1 MPQTLSPQLRRT
13 LCALLL
19 VGAAALLLLLARFAT
34 NLPPTQL
41 DEQTG
46 GANIHFEV
54 ERSQVLLASECIRA
68 AWSVD
73 GIREVY
79 INGEATVGTGERET
93 CLWNTQPKLRVVFED
108 GSERV
113 YTLPVRI
120 LSYNGIFWALA
131 LAVSACLIAAVRVA
145 KPSVLVNTGA
155 AWRHLQRR
163 AVILWAGL
171 LEHPLLVV
179 SAITLVGAGLR
190 IAYLNDFSLVLDEAA
205 MWEYTRG
212 SIAET
217 LHLNAYGNSAPP
229 LFALVLHLWQ
239 SAGVSELW
247 LRLLPA
253 VASILAIPA
262 MYALAR
268 QIFSRRAGYFAAL
281 LVATAPAQ
289 VQYAQYLR
297 EYSLTVLLASLSVYA
312 FMKLRQPS
320 GKLIWLSVW
329 VISLLTQY
337 GLVLL
342 VMALNALFLLEILL
356 RRERNT
362 LKRGL
367 AMQFVLALTIAV
379 VYLTALRFQLAGGSA
394 DTWYRMF
401 YWDGFPASLGGYI
414 VTGFSGLMAL
424 SYGNDVA
431 LIAFGALAAIG
442 LAFLLARRRRLLP
455 VVFLPVFAA
464 MMAGILGYYPYIA
477 MRQMMYLTPLF
488 ILVASTGFD
497 YLRSLRDQ
505 QPLRWVAAAA
515 LIAGTLG
522 NLTTIN
528 SYYTR
533 PGYDQIRS
541 IVETLK
547 AAQWENDAV
556 FVTPNAYPMFDY
568 YYLAEDPSRMATF
581 TRASGNDAAFYGAQ
595 LDELRSHSQ
604 RVWVIM
610 NCCED
615 TLQAYLS
622 ERGERAIAP
631 FATDTNISLFLLD

>member
-1 MPQTLSPQLRRT
+1 M
-13 LCALLL
+13 
-19 VGAAALLLLLARFAT
+19 LLLLARFVANPPPAQIDEKSGEAT
-34 NLPPTQL
+34 V
-41 DEQTG
+41 
-46 GANIHFEV
+46 HFEI
-54 ERSQVLLASECIRA
+54 ERSQVLLASACIGA

-79 INGEATVGTGERET
+79 INDEATVGSGERET
-93 CLWNTQPKLRVVFED
+93 CLWNTHPRLRVVFED
-108 GSERV
+108 GNERV

-120 LSYNGIFWALA
+120 LSYNGIFWALV
-131 LAVSACLIAAVRVA
+131 LSSAVCFMAAVWVA
-145 KPSVLVNTGA
+145 KPSVLVNAGA
-155 AWRHLQRR
+155 AWRRLQRR

-179 SAITLVGAGLR
+179 STITLVGASLR

-212 SIAET
+212 SIEET
-217 LHLNAYGNSAPP
+217 LRLNAYGNSAPP
-229 LFALVLHLWQ
+229 LFALLLHLWQ
-239 SAGVSELW
+239 SAGASELW

-253 VASILAIPA
+253 FASILAIPA

-268 QIFSRRAGYFAAL
+268 QVFSRRAGYFAAL
-281 LVATAPAQ
+281 LIATTPAQ
-289 VQYAQYLR
+289 VEYAQYLR
-297 EYSLTVLLASLSVYA
+297 EYSLTVLLTILSVYA

-320 GKLIWLSVW
+320 GKVVWLSVW

-337 GLVLL
+337 GLALL
-342 VMALNALFLLEILL
+342 VVALNALLLLEILL
-356 RRERNT
+356 RRERRT
-362 LKRGL
+362 LKR
-367 AMQFVLALTIAV
+367 VLAIQLVLGLTIVV

-401 YWDGFPASLGGYI
+401 YWDGFPESLGGYI
-414 VTGFSGLMAL
+414 STGLGGLMRL
-424 SYGNDVA
+424 SYGNDSV
-431 LIAFGALAAIG
+431 LIAFGVLAAVG
-442 LAFLLARRRRLLP
+442 LAFLLSRRRRLLP

-464 MMAGILGYYPYIA
+464 MLAGILGYYPYTG
-477 MRQMMYLTPLF
+477 MRQMVYLTPLF

-522 NLTTIN
+522 NLTSIN
-528 SYYTR
+528 SYYAR

-547 AAQWENDAV
+547 AARWENDAV

-568 YYLAEDPSRMATF
+568 YYLAQDPSRAATF
-581 TRASGNDAAFYGAQ
+581 TRATGNDAASYSAQ
-595 LDELRSHSQ
+595 LDELRARAN
-604 RVWVIM
+604 RVWVILS
-610 NCCED
+610 CCED

-622 ERGERAIAP
+622 ERGEGTATP